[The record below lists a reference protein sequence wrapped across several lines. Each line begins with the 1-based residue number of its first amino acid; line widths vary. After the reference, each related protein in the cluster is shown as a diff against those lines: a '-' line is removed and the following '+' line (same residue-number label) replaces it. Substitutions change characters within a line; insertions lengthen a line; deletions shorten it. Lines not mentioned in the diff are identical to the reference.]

1 MSAGWRNCW
10 RRAPRKRRPD
20 KEVPVNLSH
29 ESAVRAFRLL
39 AALYLLCSAARV
51 A

>member
-1 MSAGWRNCW
+1 
-10 RRAPRKRRPD
+10 
-20 KEVPVNLSH
+20 VNLSH